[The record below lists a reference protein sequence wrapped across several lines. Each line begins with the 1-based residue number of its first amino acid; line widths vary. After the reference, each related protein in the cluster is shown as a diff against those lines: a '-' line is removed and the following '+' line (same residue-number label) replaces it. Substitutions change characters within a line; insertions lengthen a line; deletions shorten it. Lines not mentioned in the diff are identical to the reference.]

1 MSAFSPDT
9 APKKKPFSLQLD
21 PSLFE
26 PASAAE
32 KEQHDVMRE
41 STTFFRDGMR
51 RLVRNPLAMLSIA
64 VLLILL
70 VTILIAPMIVPY
82 GYSEVIR
89 VGGQRDRTT
98 NNMRPFQYSEKEQ
111 EIIDAGGK
119 VFPHIFGT
127 DELGRDYFI
136 RVVFGARVSLA
147 VGFFASIIVLMIGM
161 TIATIATSVVAPAT
175 RHHQSGQCGSGK
187 AAGMARTSAV
197 AQTSTR
203 VATLVIRVTCDF
215 ARVTKC
221 SP

>member
-111 EIIDAGGK
+111 EVIDAGGK

-136 RVVFGARVSLA
+136 RVVFGAACIGRRGRPYHSQTYSAQLHVCDHYCYCLA
-147 VGFFASIIVLMIGM
+147 D
-161 TIATIATSVVAPAT
+161 PQ
-175 RHHQSGQCGSGK
+175 RHFCGKLFEFHRPGRSG
-187 AAGMARTSAV
+187 AD
-197 AQTSTR
+197 AQPG
-203 VATLVIRVTCDF
+203 I
-215 ARVTKC
+215 
-221 SP
+221 PG